1 MDQFSAVR
9 AFMRIVETGSLSR
22 AASSLDMP
30 RSTVSKLL
38 ADLERHLGTKLLQR
52 STRSVALT
60 TEGAAYYEQVGQVM
74 AGLREADLSVQ
85 QQSASPKGRVRIDIP
100 SSLANSLVIPALKEF
115 RALYPDIQLAIGI
128 SDRPVALIEEAVD
141 CVLRLGHLPDTSLI
155 AKTIYQDRLVTCAS
169 PDYLAAHGRP
179 QTPQQLHDSH
189 DLIGYFSALTG
200 EQWPLLFSRDGETVE
215 ITAASLLANES
226 TGLQSMVLSGLGIG
240 QLYRSSIEHHLRSGA
255 LVTILE
261 DWTQY
266 QVPISVLYPAS
277 KKLPLRVRLFIDW
290 LTEHLRKTHNPG
302 NA

>member
-60 TEGAAYYEQVGQVM
+60 TEGAAYYQQVGHVM
-74 AGLREADLSVQ
+74 ASLQEADRAVRDTT
-85 QQSASPKGRVRIDIP
+85 ASPKGRVRVDIP
-100 SSLANSLVIPALKEF
+100 SSLANTLVIPALKEF

-169 PDYLAAHGRP
+169 PDYLAARGRP
-179 QTPQQLHDSH
+179 ENPHHLRTGH

-200 EQWPLLFSRDGETVE
+200 EAHPLIFSRQGEHVE
-215 ITAASLLANES
+215 ISQHSLLANES
-226 TGLQSMVLSGLGIG
+226 TGHRAMMLAGLGIG
-240 QLYRSSIEHHLRSGA
+240 QLYRSTIEHHLHSGA
-255 LVTILE
+255 LVAILE
-261 DWTQY
+261 DWTDY
-266 QVPISVLYPAS
+266 QVPISLLYPAS

-290 LTEHLRKTHNPG
+290 LTEHLRRCQKSLDT
-302 NA
+302 